1 MSEWKKMVTKKG
13 TRKKEKPRRVR
24 VSRKELKF
32 KNPFMTHGDQP
43 NKRLNRTY
51 KAPIFNPNMSAGEE
65 AMSKEKLYE
74 LEQMQRKGM
83 LSKDFDLTSLRSKL
97 SSNVLPGGVQNVGA
111 RDRGTTI
118 MREAERVTTG
128 ILSSKA
134 AEEKKLM
141 EAAQKRKEEKSKR
154 KAIAYLAETDELDQI
169 PGELREEVNKWYHMG
184 LPTYVF
190 RNDER
195 LYSSPVIAARL
206 LTDSRYRLP
215 DSLLNEAALVPVERA
230 QWNTLKNSSPSAIT
244 QTWSGAAK
252 LNNQALWGTPPITF
266 LNFLNQEGLYLY
278 NLLRQSKVRDEL
290 DRRGDI
296 KRTLDNKRRLKSSEG
311 RPSEVARLP
320 NESVSQ
326 YNTRVADILR
336 DRVNAMSADE
346 RSAGIE
352 ELIQTTTGK
361 NKKENMPT
369 PIAQGW
375 NPEDTRQVVV
385 GSGGWKAPRLGKL
398 LRTYETKETLEPIE
412 LPKEREDKE
421 SQQLQGRRQ
430 MLREYYK
437 EKRGKEPP
445 RGMIERGMPKFV
457 SPYEEKEE
465 RDDGDVIVLHP
476 FVFGRKR
483 KFHFDI

>member
-24 VSRKELKF
+24 ISRKELKF
-32 KNPFMTHGDQP
+32 KNPFMTHGEQP

-51 KAPIFNPNMSAGEE
+51 KAPIFNPNMTLGEE
-65 AMSKEKLYE
+65 SLSNEKLHE

-83 LSKDFDLTSLRSKL
+83 LSKDFDLTNLRSKL
-97 SSNVLPGGVQNVGA
+97 SSNVLPGGVQNVNA
-111 RDRGTTI
+111 RERGSMI

-134 AEEKKLM
+134 AEEKKVM
-141 EAAQKRKEEKSKR
+141 EAVQKRKEEKSKR

-169 PGELREEVNKWYHMG
+169 PGELREEVNKWYRMG
-184 LPTYVF
+184 LPSIVF
-190 RNDER
+190 NKQGR
-195 LYSSPVIAARL
+195 LFSSAVIAAKL
-206 LTDSRYRLP
+206 LTDPRYRLP
-215 DSLLNEAALVPVERA
+215 DPLPESELSSDEQRIWSVLKRSKPSNITENWLGSALLNTE
-230 QWNTLKNSSPSAIT
+230 N
-244 QTWSGAAK
+244 
-252 LNNQALWGTPPITF
+252 LWGTPPESI
-266 LNFLNQEGLYLY
+266 LSFLNQEGLYLY
-278 NLLRQSKVRDEL
+278 NLLKQSKVRDEL
-290 DRRGDI
+290 NRRGDI

-311 RPSEVARLP
+311 RPSEITRLP
-320 NESVSQ
+320 NESTAL
-326 YNTRVADILR
+326 YNARVAKILKER
-336 DRVNAMSADE
+336 IDAMSADE
-346 RSAGIE
+346 RSIGIE
-352 ELIQTTTGK
+352 DLVQTVTGK
-361 NKKENMPT
+361 KKENMPA

-375 NPEDTRQVVV
+375 NPEDTQQVVV

-398 LRTYETKETLEPIE
+398 LRTYETRETLEPKE
-412 LPKEREDKE
+412 LPKEREEKE

-465 RDDGDVIVLHP
+465 IDDRDVIVLHP

>member
-1 MSEWKKMVTKKG
+1 MVTKKG
-13 TRKKEKPRRVR
+13 IRKKEKPRRVR

-32 KNPFMTHGDQP
+32 KNPFMSHGEQP

-51 KAPIFNPNMSAGEE
+51 KAPIFNPNMTLGEE
-65 AMSKEKLYE
+65 SLSNEKLRE

-83 LSKDFDLTSLRSKL
+83 LSKDFDLTNLRSKL
-97 SSNVLPGGVQNVGA
+97 SSNVLPGGVQNVSA
-111 RDRGTTI
+111 RDRGSTI

-134 AEEKKLM
+134 AEEKKVM

-184 LPTYVF
+184 LPRYLF
-190 RNDER
+190 NDDER
-195 LYSSPVIAARL
+195 LHDIDTIIARL
-206 LTDSRYRLP
+206 LCDARYRKSRDIIRWSDNARDRRQQELFLDYLERTSP
-215 DSLLNEAALVPVERA
+215 DVVTGKMNNVYVPSHHLTWLNR
-230 QWNTLKNSSPSAIT
+230 
-244 QTWSGAAK
+244 
-252 LNNQALWGTPPITF
+252 
-266 LNFLNQEGLYLY
+266 EGLYLY
-278 NLLRQSKVRDEL
+278 NLLKQSKVRQEL
-290 DRRGDI
+290 DRRGEI
-296 KRTLDNKRRLKSSEG
+296 KRRLDNKRRLKSSEG
-311 RPSEVARLP
+311 RPSEIARLP
-320 NESVSQ
+320 GESVEQ
-326 YNTRVADILR
+326 YNKRVTRILK
-336 DRVNAMSADE
+336 DRLDTMSEDG
-346 RSAGIE
+346 RSMEIE
-352 ELIQTTTGK
+352 DLFQTVTG

-375 NPEDTRQVVV
+375 TPEDTRQVVV
-385 GSGGWKAPRLGKL
+385 GSGGWKAPRLGKM
-398 LRTYETKETLEPIE
+398 LRTYETRETLEPFE
-412 LPKEREDKE
+412 LPKEREEKE

-457 SPYEEKEE
+457 SPYEEREE
-465 RDDGDVIVLHP
+465 RDEGDVIVLHP

>member
-1 MSEWKKMVTKKG
+1 MNGRKMVTKKG

-32 KNPFMTHGDQP
+32 KNPFMTHGEQP

-65 AMSKEKLYE
+65 AMSNEKLYE

-134 AEEKKLM
+134 AEEKKVM
-141 EAAQKRKEEKSKR
+141 EAVQKRKEEKSKR

-184 LPTYVF
+184 LPSFVF
-190 RNDER
+190 NKQER
-195 LYSSPVIAARL
+195 LFSPGVIAAKL
-206 LTDSRYRLP
+206 LTDPRYRTPNPLQEGP
-215 DSLLNEAALVPVERA
+215 LNHDEQRIWSVLKRSKPSNITENWFGSALLNTEE
-230 QWNTLKNSSPSAIT
+230 
-244 QTWSGAAK
+244 
-252 LNNQALWGTPPITF
+252 LWHTPPDTF

-278 NLLRQSKVRDEL
+278 NLLKQSKVRDEL
-290 DRRGDI
+290 NRRGDI

-311 RPSEVARLP
+311 RPSEITRLPGETTEQYNARVARILK
-320 NESVSQ
+320 E
-326 YNTRVADILR
+326 RVD
-336 DRVNAMSADE
+336 AMSADE
-346 RSAGIE
+346 RSIGIE
-352 ELIQTTTGK
+352 DLVQTVTGK
-361 NKKENMPT
+361 KKENMPT

-375 NPEDTRQVVV
+375 NPEDTQQVVV
-385 GSGGWKAPRLGKL
+385 GSGGWKAPRLSKL
-398 LRTYETKETLEPIE
+398 LRTYETSETLEPKE